1 MNMANKDKI
10 IEVAEYFIQ
19 KSQNE
24 VKEDPSRK
32 LDALKLQKLLY
43 YAKAWSLV
51 LDNGHKLFPDD
62 FQAWVHGPANPKVWR
77 YFQGFDFS
85 IDHPKISKEKFENI
99 TSKEKEVL
107 DIVWRSYGKFDG
119 KYLEMLTHAEE
130 PWRNARLGLNQK
142 DISQNI
148 ISDKSM
154 RAYYEQRSKEAT
166 RA

>member
-1 MNMANKDKI
+1 
-10 IEVAEYFIQ
+10 
-19 KSQNE
+19 
-24 VKEDPSRK
+24 
-32 LDALKLQKLLY
+32 
-43 YAKAWSLV
+43 
-51 LDNGHKLFPDD
+51 
-62 FQAWVHGPANPKVWR
+62 
-77 YFQGFDFS
+77 
-85 IDHPKISKEKFENI
+85 
-99 TSKEKEVL
+99 L